1 MYGGGAMRV
10 AVTGAAGMLGTD
22 VMQALAAAGH
32 VCIGADIDDFDI
44 TSYRA
49 TESWLLKYNPDALI
63 HCAAM
68 TDVDACEA
76 QPEQA
81 HLINAVG
88 SWNVATACCKIGAS
102 ITAVSTDYVFDG
114 AKAEPYT
121 EYDRVCP
128 INVYGSSKAAAE
140 AMVAGSGAKYKI
152 VRTSWLYG
160 YNGRNFVYA
169 ILDKAKTGIGCLNV
183 VNDQRG
189 APTFTRNLAVKLTEL
204 LTLPHNGILHVT
216 GGEVCSWYDFAGAIL
231 STAGSDIKLRPISTT
246 DLNRPARR
254 PANSALNNLTLEN
267 LGLNKIGSFR
277 DTLDGMIRAYEEK
290 QR

>member
-1 MYGGGAMRV
+1 MRV

-22 VMQALAAAGH
+22 VVQALAAAGH
-32 VCIGADIDDFDI
+32 LCIKADRDDFDI
-44 TSYRA
+44 TSYKA
-49 TESWLLKYNPDALI
+49 TESWLQKYNPDALI

-81 HLINAVG
+81 YLINAVG
-88 SWNVATACCKIGAS
+88 SWNVATACREIGAS
-102 ITAVSTDYVFDG
+102 IMSVSTDYVFDG
-114 AKAEPYT
+114 TKSEPYT
-121 EYDRVCP
+121 EYDRVSP
-128 INVYGSSKAAAE
+128 INVYGFSKAAAE

-160 YNGRNFVYA
+160 YNGWNFVYA
-169 ILDKAKTGIGCLNV
+169 ILDKAKSGIGYLNV
-183 VNDQRG
+183 VDDQRG
-189 APTFTRNLAVKLTEL
+189 APTFTQDLAVKLTEL
-204 LTLPHNGILHVT
+204 LALPHNGILHVT
-216 GGEVCSWYDFAGAIL
+216 GGEVCSWYDFARAIL
-231 STAGSDIKLRPISTT
+231 ATAEYNTKLRPVSTV

-254 PANSALNNLTLEN
+254 PANSALNNLALES
-267 LGLNKIGSFR
+267 LGLNKIDSFR